1 MFLVATQATMVQ
13 ENGSLEN
20 SPPLPN
26 VTTPSQPSSLQ
37 FDSDDLDKLPP
48 LPPGSPP
55 PISGISD
62 VPLRNYTFFIN
73 ILLLFFLSFFF

>member
-1 MFLVATQATMVQ
+1 MTSETTAMVQ

-20 SPPLPN
+20 SPPIPN
-26 VTTPSQPSSLQ
+26 GPTSSVPPPLQ

-55 PISGISD
+55 PISKICD
-62 VPLRNYTFFIN
+62 VPLRK
-73 ILLLFFLSFFF
+73 